1 MTPAGDPQVLD
12 VLVVGGGPVGA
23 CVSALLARSARQGPP
38 LRIGLLQSTPSVAP
52 ESDASVP
59 DARVLAFSRAS
70 ERILEAAGAWA
81 RIRDHAWPYEHMRIW
96 HAGIAPTSDA
106 VLQFDAA
113 QVGEPNLGYIIAAQ
127 RVTAALM
134 ESCVAAG
141 VQVISGELQG
151 LIGAADAAGPVHL
164 QSSAGPFAAQL
175 IIGADGAR
183 SAVRA
188 AFGIGVQTHSYGQTA
203 IVARLIPER
212 PHQNTAWQRFIEG
225 GTLALLPLADGS
237 LSIVWSL
244 REAQARALLA
254 ATPAEFEAQLLEHS
268 DAVLGALRLASPRL
282 AFALQRLS
290 ADRYT
295 AQRCALVGDA
305 AHVVHPLAGQGVN
318 LGLLDAAALAQL
330 CVQARGTGEY
340 LGAQRTLRAYERW
353 RKGENQLMEFS
364 IDAFNRVLAQGVG
377 PMAALARRALALT
390 NRSALLKRFFIGHAL
405 GQAPDLTAWES
416 DRAWQRR

>member
-1 MTPAGDPQVLD
+1 MTAGGPQVLD

-23 CVSALLARSARQGPP
+23 CVGALLVRSARQGPA
-38 LRIGLLQSTPSVAP
+38 LRVGLLQSLQPVAP
-52 ESDASVP
+52 SPTDCVP

-70 ERILEAAGAWA
+70 ERILDAAGAWT
-81 RIRDHAWPYEHMRIW
+81 RIRGHAWPYEHMRVW
-96 HAGIAPTSDA
+96 HHGVGPASDA

-113 QVGEPNLGYIIAAQ
+113 EVGEPNLGYIIEAH
-127 RVTAALM
+127 RVTAGLM
-134 ESCVAAG
+134 ESFVEAG
-141 VQVISGELQG
+141 GQVIGGELQG
-151 LIGAADAAGPVHL
+151 LADAAGAPGPV
-164 QSSAGPFAAQL
+164 QIRSSAGEFTAQL

-188 AFGIGVQTHSYGQTA
+188 AFGIGVKTHSYEQTA
-203 IVARLIPER
+203 IVARLIPEH
-212 PHQNTAWQRFIEG
+212 PHQNTAWQRFISG

-244 REAQARALLA
+244 REGEARAALD

-268 DAVLGALRLASPRL
+268 DAVLGRLRLASPRQS
-282 AFALQRLS
+282 FALQRLS

-295 AQRCALVGDA
+295 AERCALVGDA

-330 CVQARGTGEY
+330 CVQARTSGEL

-377 PMAALARRALALT
+377 PASALAHRALALT
-390 NRSALLKRFFIGHAL
+390 NRSVLLKRFFIGQAL
-405 GQAPDLTAWES
+405 GQPADLTAWES
-416 DRAWQRR
+416 DRASQRR